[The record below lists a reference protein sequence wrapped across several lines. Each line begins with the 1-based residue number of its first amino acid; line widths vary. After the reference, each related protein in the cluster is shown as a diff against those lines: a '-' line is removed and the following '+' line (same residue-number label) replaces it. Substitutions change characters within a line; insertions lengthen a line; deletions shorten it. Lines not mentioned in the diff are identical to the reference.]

1 MNDVV
6 KPPML
11 QKSTDTFADSRQPPA
26 SKQDMAIEA
35 LFYKRLQQVTA
46 RIHETENLEQ
56 IMLDA
61 SEDICRLFNAERL
74 TLYAVN
80 EDRSAIV
87 SRVKT
92 GLKSNRELKLPITPQ
107 SIAGYVAFSKQLVN
121 LSDVYDSEALKQ
133 IHPDLTF
140 L

>member
-6 KPPML
+6 KPPLL
-11 QKSTDTFADSRQPPA
+11 QNSTDSFPDSRQPPA

-80 EDRSAIV
+80 ERSEER
-87 SRVKT
+87 RVGK
-92 GLKSNRELKLPITPQ
+92 EC
-107 SIAGYVAFSKQLVN
+107 
-121 LSDVYDSEALKQ
+121 
-133 IHPDLTF
+133 
-140 L
+140 